1 MFVTRTQHEWFT
13 LAVDETDRILRLRR
27 SSKKVLS
34 AQELTSGMTYLLEA
48 IEHIVPTSE
57 RSRWSLL
64 QDMREAPLLNNP
76 EWEADRLRYV
86 ERLGAGWRRSALL
99 VQTPIGKLQARRMT
113 NALEPIH
120 VNEILIVDDE
130 IAALN
135 FLRQAT

>member
-27 SSKKVLS
+27 SNKKVLS
-34 AQELTSGMTYLLEA
+34 AEELTSGMTYLLDA
-48 IEHIVPTSE
+48 IERIVPTSE
-57 RSRWSLL
+57 RPRWNFL

-76 EWEADRLRYV
+76 EWEAEQFRYV
-86 ERLGAGWRRSALL
+86 KRFRTGWRRSALL

-113 NALEPIH
+113 SAVGVIP
-120 VNEILIVDDE
+120 VSEILVIDDE

-135 FLRQAT
+135 FLRQPT